1 MGIGIS
7 IFTTKAIETPDREF
21 AFRLSEECQCVGEGN
36 AFGWFSKEEI
46 LDILDTYATSKQLS
60 EAEKSE
66 IQSWVKN
73 LPWNGWNCISLSFDW

>member
-7 IFTTKAIETPDREF
+7 IFTTKAVEMPDCGF
-21 AFRLSEECQCVGEGN
+21 AFRLAQESQCIGESN

-46 LDILDTYATSKQLS
+46 ANVLDDYATSKQLS

-66 IQSWVKN
+66 IQSWIKN
-73 LPWNGWNCISLSFDW
+73 LPWNGWNCISLNFDW